1 LQGLTS
7 NQKKLWESALGSI
20 GVGGMKLHTAF
31 EREVT
36 NIARQRN
43 VYTAPEENRDR
54 MKLLRKF
61 VDRIRTSQEEGG
73 KDDDEITKDLG
84 EALKER
90 KLRESDIAKID
101 KYLERGTPLEQA
113 FRVLT
118 PREAINLWPLASQEE
133 RRMLSPILERKLDK
147 FMEEDPEAFEKM
159 IPQIK
164 SKVME
169 LQ

>member
-1 LQGLTS
+1 
-7 NQKKLWESALGSI
+7 
-20 GVGGMKLHTAF
+20 
-31 EREVT
+31 
-36 NIARQRN
+36 
-43 VYTAPEENRDR
+43 